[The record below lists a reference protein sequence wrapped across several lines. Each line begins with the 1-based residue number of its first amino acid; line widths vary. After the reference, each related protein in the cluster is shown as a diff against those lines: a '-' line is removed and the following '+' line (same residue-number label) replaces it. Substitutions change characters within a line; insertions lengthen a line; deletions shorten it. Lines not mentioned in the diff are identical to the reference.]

1 MNNSAQSQEL
11 TPLMQYSPQWAI
23 NATTQL
29 AQTQWKRSR
38 FHDFMQK
45 ATVSE
50 FLASQQPFY
59 FAVKAFP
66 QMLALLASLIEDSAT
81 RLVVIENLY
90 EEHGNG
96 NPSGFHT
103 HSYLKYLQALGMDED
118 KVSQVINGNNPG
130 LIKENPWVSQWI
142 ENILKNHDNPL
153 RLAAYLAG
161 IECLYAVIS
170 QNICSWLKD
179 HHLIDKQTH
188 YTYHA
193 RLDWEHGTE
202 LFDLALQLKY
212 QYGSQNPVLYKEHI
226 MHAQITESFNQAQ
239 QDFLQLY
246 EHLVVPTHAQ
256 MLAIHQQPVSFYYIR
271 EDSAIEQ
278 KALNTLVTNRKCNA
292 YRNGLDDEQQNKHL
306 SPVSILSIASGGEH
320 LMHYLAQDY
329 PVKIAAIDMN
339 AQQLDL
345 AQKKIQALLDWYS
358 PQSYKGNYTNNR
370 ADNTNAQHDY
380 LPTLFKEHN
389 TGKFEQ
395 VFALLR
401 QSLHENGVM
410 PEKFSD
416 EKLTYVLAQLFTNEN
431 LNTVFGEDATRFTT
445 ESFAQHFTEVFI
457 QALTDREINSCNIF
471 YQTPLRDYAQ
481 LAHGMQ
487 HQRKTHSVT
496 WEVVNMK
503 DDYYLDRHSTAMQDS
518 YDLMDLSNIGDWMS
532 LKQYH
537 QMLHILMGRLNHGGI
552 VIARKLLGDYSLANT
567 LKEHGLN
574 VQQALD
580 STGFYRETVYGFKS

>member
-1 MNNSAQSQEL
+1 MNNSAQSHK
-11 TPLMQYSPQWAI
+11 LMQYSPQWAI
-23 NATTQL
+23 NATTEL
-29 AQTQWKRSR
+29 AQNQWKHSR

-50 FLASQQPFY
+50 FLASQEPFY

-90 EEHGNG
+90 EEHGKG
-96 NPSGFHT
+96 NPAGFHT
-103 HSYLKYLQALGMDED
+103 HSYLKYLQALGMNENT
-118 KVSQVINGNNPG
+118 VNEVINGNNIHNPG

-142 ENILKNHDNPL
+142 EKILKKQDNPL

-170 QNICSWLKD
+170 QDICSWLKD

-193 RLDWEHGTE
+193 KLDWEHGTE
-202 LFDLALQLKY
+202 LFDLALQMKY
-212 QYGSQNPVLYKEHI
+212 QYGLQNPVLYKEHI
-226 MHAQITESFNQAQ
+226 MHAQITESFTQAQ
-239 QDFLQLY
+239 KDFLELY
-246 EHLVVPTHAQ
+246 EHMVVPTHAQ

-292 YRNGLDDEQQNKHL
+292 YRNGNSTEQ

-329 PVKIAAIDMN
+329 PVKIAALDMN

-345 AQKKIQALLDWYS
+345 AQKKIQALLEWYS
-358 PQSYKGNYTNNR
+358 PQSYKGNDVNDNN
-370 ADNTNAQHDY
+370 HGYDY
-380 LPTLFKEHN
+380 LPTVFKEHN

-395 VFALLR
+395 IFALLR
-401 QSLHENGVM
+401 QSLQENGVM
-410 PEKFSD
+410 PEKISD
-416 EKLTYVLAQLFTNEN
+416 EKLSYVVSLLFTNEN
-431 LNTVFGEDATRFTT
+431 LNTVFGADATRLTT

-457 QALTDREINSCNIF
+457 QALTDKETNSGNIF
-471 YQTPLRDYAQ
+471 YQKPLCDYAQ
-481 LAHGMQ
+481 LAHAMQ
-487 HQRKTHSVT
+487 HQRKNHALT

-503 DDYYLDRHSTAMQDS
+503 DDYYLNRHSTAMQDN

-537 QMLHILMGRLNHGGI
+537 QMIHILMGRLNHGGI